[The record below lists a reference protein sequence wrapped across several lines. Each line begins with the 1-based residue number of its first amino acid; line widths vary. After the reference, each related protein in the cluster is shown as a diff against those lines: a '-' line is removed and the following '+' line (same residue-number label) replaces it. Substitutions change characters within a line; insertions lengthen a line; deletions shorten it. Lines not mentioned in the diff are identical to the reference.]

1 MGASFDDSLAN
12 MRSRAKAEARIAKT
26 IGMAAEARDYEVGDR
41 RPPKLSQFKPGVSG
55 NPKGRPKGSVNL
67 RTRVTQQ
74 LRQTVTVTRNGRPTK
89 MRKGDLIALQIVD
102 AAAKGDL
109 KAAMLAVRLDD
120 DAGIALSKAS
130 TEEALALPNQENLRV
145 ILNRLTGLVGEGE

>member
-1 MGASFDDSLAN
+1 MSSDDESSN
-12 MRSRAKAEARIAKT
+12 RP
-26 IGMAAEARDYEVGDR
+26 ARDYEVGDR
-41 RPPKLSQFKPGVSG
+41 RPPKHSQFRRGVSG

-74 LRQTVTVTRNGRPTK
+74 LRQTVTVTRNGRPAK

-109 KAAMLAVRLDD
+109 KAALLAVRLDD
-120 DAGIALSKAS
+120 EANIVASKAS
-130 TEEALALPNQENLRV
+130 TEESFELPNQDNLHF
-145 ILNRLTGLVGEGE
+145 IANRLSGLLEGDE

>member
-1 MGASFDDSLAN
+1 MEKVMSSDYEPSNLP
-12 MRSRAKAEARIAKT
+12 
-26 IGMAAEARDYEVGDR
+26 ARDYEVGDR
-41 RPPKLSQFKPGVSG
+41 RPPKHSQFKRGVSG

-109 KAAMLAVRLDD
+109 KAALLAVRLDD
-120 DAGIALSKAS
+120 EASIVASKAS
-130 TEEALALPNQENLRV
+130 TEESFELPNQDNLRF
-145 ILNRLTGLVGEGE
+145 IANRLSGLLEGGE